1 MTKLQT
7 TARIVG
13 CKAIT
18 IKRRREM
25 WAEGR
30 ELQLAVGKKGSRK

>member
-1 MTKLQT
+1 MSKP
-7 TARIVG
+7 
-13 CKAIT
+13 IT

-30 ELQLAVGKKGSRK
+30 ELQLAVKGKKK